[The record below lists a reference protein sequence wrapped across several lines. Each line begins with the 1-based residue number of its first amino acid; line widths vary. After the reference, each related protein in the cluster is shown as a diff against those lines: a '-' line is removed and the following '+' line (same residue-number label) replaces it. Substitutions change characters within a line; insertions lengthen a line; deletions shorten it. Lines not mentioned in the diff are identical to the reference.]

1 LLILP
6 HHDLSVPVQQVERG
20 EGEGAEGRGREEERE
35 FLPWTTH
42 QEEGG
47 RPSGDEEE
55 QVCGAGEDTIA
66 RWRCFGFSALLSWRA
81 QFLILIQSP
90 RYEI

>member
-1 LLILP
+1 LP

-55 QVCGAGEDTIA
+55 QGVWDSRFSGA
-66 RWRCFGFSALLSWRA
+66 
-81 QFLILIQSP
+81 
-90 RYEI
+90 